1 MTELTDLMPLAP
13 SAAVDR
19 RVRARCHA
27 ALAARA
33 GQSQAAA
40 PSGRGAVDRLL
51 ALAVVAYGVAIL
63 AEGLGILL
71 R

>member
-1 MTELTDLMPLAP
+1 MTELTHLASLAP
-13 SAAVDR
+13 SAGVDR

-33 GQSQAAA
+33 VQPRSAARL
-40 PSGRGAVDRLL
+40 GRRAVDRLL

>member
-1 MTELTDLMPLAP
+1 MTELTDLTPLAP

-19 RVRARCHA
+19 RVRTRCHA
-27 ALAARA
+27 ALTARA
-33 GQSQAAA
+33 GQPRAAA
-40 PSGRGAVDRLL
+40 RDEPRAVDRLL
-51 ALAVVAYGVAIL
+51 AVAVVAYGVAIL

>member
-1 MTELTDLMPLAP
+1 MTELTDLTPLAP

-27 ALAARA
+27 ALTART
-33 GQSQAAA
+33 GQPQAAA
-40 PSGRGAVDRLL
+40 RTGRRAVDRLL

-63 AEGLGILL
+63 AEGLQILF

>member
-1 MTELTDLMPLAP
+1 MTELTDLTPLAP
-13 SAAVDR
+13 AAAVDR

-27 ALAARA
+27 ALTARA
-33 GQSQAAA
+33 GQPQATARA
-40 PSGRGAVDRLL
+40 TRRAVDRLL
-51 ALAVVAYGVAIL
+51 AAAVVAYGVAIL

>member
-1 MTELTDLMPLAP
+1 MTELTDLAPLAP
-13 SAAVDR
+13 SAAFDR

-27 ALAARA
+27 ALTARA
-33 GQSQAAA
+33 GQPRAAA
-40 PSGRGAVDRLL
+40 RWGRRAVDRLL

>member
-1 MTELTDLMPLAP
+1 MTELSDLTPIAP
-13 SAAVDR
+13 PADVDR

-27 ALAARA
+27 ALTARA
-33 GQSQAAA
+33 GQPRAATRW
-40 PSGRGAVDRLL
+40 GRRAVDRLL
-51 ALAVVAYGVAIL
+51 AVAVVAYGVAIL

>member
-1 MTELTDLMPLAP
+1 MTELTDLTPLAP

-27 ALAARA
+27 ALIARA
-33 GQSQAAA
+33 GQPQAAA
-40 PSGRGAVDRLL
+40 VSERRAVDRLL
-51 ALAVVAYGVAIL
+51 AFAVVAYGVAIL